1 MKFLKFL
8 FRIVKRMKSWLDLEQ
23 MDNKAEPGIQPL
35 FPLLPLSKGFRD
47 TVTRL
52 LEKLE
57 KLKFPTENE

>member
-1 MKFLKFL
+1 
-8 FRIVKRMKSWLDLEQ
+8 MKSWLDSEH
-23 MDNKAEPGIQPL
+23 MDNKTESRMQPL

-57 KLKFPTENE
+57 KVTFPTENE

>member
-1 MKFLKFL
+1 
-8 FRIVKRMKSWLDLEQ
+8 MKSWLDSEH
-23 MDNKAEPGIQPL
+23 MDNKTESCIQPL

-57 KLKFPTENE
+57 KVTFPTENE

>member
-1 MKFLKFL
+1 
-8 FRIVKRMKSWLDLEQ
+8 MKSWLDLEQ